1 MNGSFAALLPTPLH
15 PAIVHLPMALAVLVP
30 IFAVAALVAVRRGA
44 RPIRAWSITVAMFAA
59 LTLSSWVSVETGED
73 QEDRVESTVPRAAF
87 HAHEDAASLFLWMS
101 AGVLGIAGIG
111 LLASRAGSTA
121 RWVATAGS
129 AALLVA
135 GYRVGHTGGA
145 MVYTYGAASA
155 YTDSAAV
162 AAGNAATT
170 SSGRARASGDA
181 DDDDNR

>member
-30 IFAVAALVAVRRGA
+30 IFAIAALVAVRRGA
-44 RPIRAWSITVAMFAA
+44 RPMRAWSIAVAMFAA
-59 LTLSSWVSVETGED
+59 LTFSSWVSVETGED
-73 QEDRVESTVPRAAF
+73 QEDRVESTVPRTAF
-87 HAHEDAASLFLWMS
+87 HAHEEAATQFLWLS
-101 AGVLGIAGIG
+101 AGVLGVAAIG
-111 LLASRAGSTA
+111 LLASRAGSSA

-155 YTDSAAV
+155 YTSSAAV
-162 AAGNAATT
+162 VD
-170 SSGRARASGDA
+170 SSSARTAVERARGSG
-181 DDDDNR
+181 DDDDDR